1 MKKRFSI
8 LTIFLLVFCSSIFA
22 QTIQREYIGIKK
34 RNGLLEIETSDGKY
48 LIKPY
53 NEKIIETSF
62 IPDGEMYNSSSHA
75 VVFNP
80 KNINTAVTEF
90 ADSVILKTPGIK
102 VIIAKEPFDISYYYG
117 NKMIISEK
125 RGYSKNDDFEI
136 LSFDLTEDEML
147 FGGGARVL
155 GMNRRGNRL
164 RLYNRAH
171 YGYTTHSELM
181 NFTMPIV
188 VSSKMYSIHFD
199 NAPIGFLDLDSK
211 NDNTLSY
218 ETISGRKTYQVIV
231 GETWE
236 DLVDQFTNLT
246 GKQPLPPRWAF
257 GNFSSRFGYHSEKET
272 RETVNKF
279 LEDSIPLDA
288 VIIDIYWF
296 GADIKGHMGNLEFLK
311 DSFPSPKKMMDDFKK
326 MGVKTILVTEPFIL
340 TTSKRWDE
348 VVEKKLLATDLDG
361 NPFTYDFY
369 FGNTGLLDI
378 YKPEV
383 SDWFWNIYKDYTQM
397 GIGGW
402 WGDLGEPEVHPSEA
416 QHAIGS
422 ADEVHNIY
430 GHDWTRLIF
439 EGYQRDFPE
448 KRPFILMRAGY
459 SGSQHYGIIPWTGDV
474 SRSWGGLKP
483 QTEISLQMGLQG
495 IGYMHSDLGGFAGGD
510 AFDSELYTRWLQY
523 GVFQPIY
530 RPHAQE
536 HIASEPVFHDDT
548 TKRLARESIKLR
560 YSLLPYIYT
569 AAFENSRSGVP
580 FMRPLFFMEPNN
592 DSLYLNSD
600 TYLWGANFLVSPVK
614 DPGIKKM
621 KVYMPAYVNWFDFY
635 SNKVYKGGLEYLVQL
650 EEDHIP
656 VFVKGGSF
664 IPMVKPVQ
672 STIYYSTENIEI
684 HYYPDSTAIEN
695 NGKLY
700 DDDGITPNAF
710 EKELYEILNFK
721 GIFDKKN
728 LRIEF
733 SNQLGKNFQSMDRN
747 ITLFV
752 HHLGTKPQEI
762 RVNDN
767 VVSFNWNQA
776 KDLVEISFLW
786 ESNKEYEI
794 LVNLKEMSIQ
804 H

>member
-231 GETWE
+231 GDTWE

-459 SGSQHYGIIPWTGDV
+459 
-474 SRSWGGLKP
+474 
-483 QTEISLQMGLQG
+483 
-495 IGYMHSDLGGFAGGD
+495 
-510 AFDSELYTRWLQY
+510 
-523 GVFQPIY
+523 
-530 RPHAQE
+530 
-536 HIASEPVFHDDT
+536 
-548 TKRLARESIKLR
+548 
-560 YSLLPYIYT
+560 
-569 AAFENSRSGVP
+569 
-580 FMRPLFFMEPNN
+580 
-592 DSLYLNSD
+592 
-600 TYLWGANFLVSPVK
+600 
-614 DPGIKKM
+614 
-621 KVYMPAYVNWFDFY
+621 
-635 SNKVYKGGLEYLVQL
+635 
-650 EEDHIP
+650 
-656 VFVKGGSF
+656 
-664 IPMVKPVQ
+664 
-672 STIYYSTENIEI
+672 
-684 HYYPDSTAIEN
+684 
-695 NGKLY
+695 
-700 DDDGITPNAF
+700 
-710 EKELYEILNFK
+710 
-721 GIFDKKN
+721 
-728 LRIEF
+728 
-733 SNQLGKNFQSMDRN
+733 
-747 ITLFV
+747 
-752 HHLGTKPQEI
+752 
-762 RVNDN
+762 
-767 VVSFNWNQA
+767 
-776 KDLVEISFLW
+776 
-786 ESNKEYEI
+786 
-794 LVNLKEMSIQ
+794 
-804 H
+804 